1 MSTPLLHLR
10 LTRPLAFID
19 CETTGLAP
27 QRDRIVELAVLCCTP
42 DGEQRSSCRRLHP
55 GIPIPP
61 AATAVHGITDEHVA
75 DCPSFAHIA
84 ASLARL
90 LQPCDLAGFNLTRFD
105 LPLLQAEFR
114 RAGIDFPLA
123 NRDLIDVLEI
133 YHQRHPRNLASA
145 VRYYLGHEHGD
156 AHDALADSA
165 ATAAV
170 LDALLGSHADLPRT
184 VPELHAR
191 FAGVDLAGR
200 LREQDG
206 QLVLTFGKHA
216 GRTLSELAHEQP
228 DYLRWLLTQD
238 FLPDFC
244 AQLQRALT
252 PSESR
257 R

>member
-1 MSTPLLHLR
+1 M
-10 LTRPLAFID
+10 AIID

-27 QRDRIVELAVLCCTP
+27 QRDRIVDLAVVRCSPT
-42 DGEQRSSCRRLHP
+42 GEQRSCCRCLHP

-61 AATAVHGITDEHVA
+61 AATAVHGFTDEHVA

-90 LQPCDLAGFNLTRFD
+90 LQPCDLAGFNLKRFD
-105 LPLLQAEFR
+105 LPFLLAEFR
-114 RAGIDFPLA
+114 RAGIDFPLEDRA
-123 NRDLIDVLEI
+123 LVDVLKI
-133 YHQRHPRNLASA
+133 YHQRQPRNLASA
-145 VRYYLGHEHGD
+145 VRSYLGREHGD
-156 AHDALADSA
+156 VHDAPADA
-165 ATAAV
+165 AVTTAV
-170 LDALLGSHADLPRT
+170 LDALLGSHADLPWT
-184 VPELHAR
+184 IPELHAR

-257 R
+257 S